1 MLHVDTAFI
10 LGCAIPAGGA
20 FRGGILRDPDL
31 DDRGGRMTDAREMTR
46 HFGGRWY
53 GAYGVAPC
61 PVCQPEGKT
70 GQCALTLRDGS
81 NGRLLAH
88 CKKLGCGFGEI
99 LSAAGLQS
107 GVYCPPDPL
116 ELARRERVE
125 KAQASKRAT
134 QAKTIWDTAQPVRG
148 TVADHYLRGRGITC
162 LLPSTLRFHANCWH
176 AATAKR
182 HPALIAAVQGSGL
195 PAVHRTY
202 LCVDGA
208 GKANI
213 DPPKA
218 MLGAVA
224 GGAVRL
230 CNDTGPLVVGEGLE
244 STLSLLCGLWKGP
257 ATVWAAL
264 STSGMRKLC
273 LPTEPGKLVIAM
285 DGDKPGREAGHAL
298 AHRAN
303 GLGWQVSLFS
313 APEGRDFN
321 DVLTAEGALA

>member
-1 MLHVDTAFI
+1 MSHVDTAFI

-70 GQCALTLRDGS
+70 GQCALTLSDGS

-134 QAKTIWDTAQPVRG
+134 QAKTIWDTAQPVQG

-218 MLGAVA
+218 VAAHKTVCKTSRHGLLEQMSQQFAFPEAPVTVLGKGRMLWHCIRQIEA
-224 GGAVRL
+224 
-230 CNDTGPLVVGEGLE
+230 
-244 STLSLLCGLWKGP
+244 
-257 ATVWAAL
+257 
-264 STSGMRKLC
+264 
-273 LPTEPGKLVIAM
+273 TEPAIC
-285 DGDKPGREAGHAL
+285 
-298 AHRAN
+298 
-303 GLGWQVSLFS
+303 QVQMHLFTNM
-313 APEGRDFN
+313 AF
-321 DVLTAEGALA
+321 